1 MDCYR
6 GRLDVTQDTTAL
18 DRLWNRSGARA
29 RLAEGTPDEAWMLVH
44 EASPALY
51 LDLLGAVHGAAPVR
65 VRSDEPCR
73 DGRFR
78 RLLKSLGRRRTA
90 DSRPDH
96 PRPGADH
103 A

>member
-1 MDCYR
+1 M
-6 GRLDVTQDTTAL
+6 TQDTTAL

-29 RLAEGTPDEAWMLVH
+29 RMTGEMQGEAWMLVH

-51 LDLLGAVHGAAPVR
+51 LDLLGAVHGPAPDR
-65 VRSDEPCR
+65 AGSDDPCR

-78 RLLKSLGRRRTA
+78 RLLKSLGRRRPA
-90 DSRPDH
+90 SSH
-96 PRPGADH
+96 PAHLHPEADH

>member
-1 MDCYR
+1 M
-6 GRLDVTQDTTAL
+6 TQDTTSL

-29 RLAEGTPDEAWMLVH
+29 RMTGDLQGEAWMLVH

-51 LDLLGAVHGAAPVR
+51 LDLLGAVHGTMPDPAGFDDPR
-65 VRSDEPCR
+65 G

-78 RLLKSLGRRRTA
+78 RLLKSLGRRRS
-90 DSRPDH
+90 DSSRPAQL
-96 PRPGADH
+96 PPEADH

>member
-1 MDCYR
+1 M
-6 GRLDVTQDTTAL
+6 TQDTTAL

-29 RLAEGTPDEAWMLVH
+29 WMTDESQGEAWMLIH

-51 LDLLGAVHGAAPVR
+51 LDLLGAVHGPAPDR
-65 VRSDEPCR
+65 AGSDDPSR

-78 RLLKSLGRRRTA
+78 RLLKSLGRRRPA
-90 DSRPDH
+90 SSH
-96 PRPGADH
+96 PAHLHPEADH